1 MKLIALKPM
10 RYASRALVAG
20 DEFEASERD
29 GRLLKRIKK
38 AGDAPVRRA
47 ARAQPEP
54 EAAPAPGPAPEPASA
69 VLGRGVPRYGR
80 RDMRAEE
87 Q

>member
-1 MKLIALKPM
+1 MKLVALKPM

-20 DEFEASERD
+20 DEFEASEKD
-29 GRLLKRIKK
+29 GILLKRIKR
-38 AGDAPVRRA
+38 AGDPPA
-47 ARAQPEP
+47 AKP
-54 EAAPAPGPAPEPASA
+54 APATPRVAGA
-69 VLGRGVPRYGR
+69 PRYSR